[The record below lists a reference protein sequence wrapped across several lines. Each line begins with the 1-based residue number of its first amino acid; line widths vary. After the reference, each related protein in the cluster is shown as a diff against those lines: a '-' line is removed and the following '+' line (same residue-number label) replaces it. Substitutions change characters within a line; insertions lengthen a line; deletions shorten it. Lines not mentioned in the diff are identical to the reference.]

1 MESFFMAGECA
12 VSLLPS
18 RASFTAPQLRPF
30 KLETYI
36 FSGPPD
42 RDAEIPLPAVRPGL
56 GDRHTAQA
64 RVQHG
69 GSSREDIER
78 RGHGV
83 MRSCWGPN
91 PLSDRVFPDGGPAER
106 IDPLAPIS
114 SGWQYRSLLSLRI
127 SIPAG
132 SDRARMRWAQQRDE
146 VAEIGR
152 ETTLDIKTIN
162 LQTLSKIVLFLP
174 LCDGS
179 RVPTSQFPHCCL
191 GSTLRFATDVI
202 RFSKKW

>member
-1 MESFFMAGECA
+1 MAGECA
-12 VSLLPS
+12 VSLLSS
-18 RASFTAPQLRPF
+18 RAYLTAPLLRPF
-30 KLETYI
+30 NLETYI

-114 SGWQYRSLLSLRI
+114 SGWQYKVTTGPANFNTSWLRQ
-127 SIPAG
+127 G
-132 SDRARMRWAQQRDE
+132 QDE
-146 VAEIGR
+146 VGAATRRSGGNR
-152 ETTLDIKTIN
+152 EGD
-162 LQTLSKIVLFLP
+162 
-174 LCDGS
+174 D
-179 RVPTSQFPHCCL
+179 
-191 GSTLRFATDVI
+191 A
-202 RFSKKW
+202 